1 MAKIREF
8 VEGDRNVKPPQS
20 EVDGFF
26 QVVRESDGTKYLY
39 LYNYSQRGQ
48 EPGAS
53 PTQSL
58 HFDIAAAREFKRILE
73 ETFGPL

>member
-8 VEGDRNVKPPQS
+8 VQGDRNVKPPQS

-26 QVVRESDGTKYLY
+26 QVVQEADGTKYLY
-39 LYNYSQRGQ
+39 LYNYSQRGP
-48 EPGAS
+48 EAGAS
-53 PTQSL
+53 PSQAL

-73 ETFGPL
+73 VTFGPL